1 MKRKAEKEAG
11 NPKKPRRVYD
21 IKELTALVKSRGMRL
36 GLPEDSRKVMKEIPL
51 DRPPKLPVEQLP
63 THNERL
69 ETDEPPLPTISNPAS
84 TMSQSNRNPP
94 VNTVPGS
101 QQLESPVAP
110 TNNTPACSAAPVHSS
125 LSSQLLPTSQS
136 SPPRSSP
143 PTSYDKRMPPPPVNW
158 RSSSQNTSKLAQ
170 ETPATSPPKRPSSS
184 SKTDRSPEVSMDKVI
199 DEMVQKAQQSDA
211 PVAMGSMVTGKR
223 NQLEAFGC
231 DETVNAETLKI
242 INCYLR
248 EGDDRIGILPE
259 GWKEVEDAP
268 TDTEAPRASRKRSR
282 DETRPSTETSSEKR
296 ELKSDYCP
304 ATHTTWKPAWL
315 ETTQCY
321 PVDQDGQDMS
331 DIDSL
336 KGDGIHRNA
345 DKLKRVLEIECMYI
359 PNHRIDE
366 MIAIA
371 EDTVQALKR
380 TKQFYNEH
388 PNKKIRIERHQF
400 EE

>member
-1 MKRKAEKEAG
+1 M
-11 NPKKPRRVYD
+11 YD
-21 IKELTALVKSRGMRL
+21 INELTALVKSRGMRL
-36 GLPEDSRKVMKEIPL
+36 GAPEDSRRVMKEIPL
-51 DRPPKLPVEQLP
+51 ENPPKLPVEQLP
-63 THNERL
+63 THSEQP
-69 ETDEPPLPTISNPAS
+69 ETDEPPLPAISNPAS
-84 TMSQSNRNPP
+84 TTSQSNRNSPDN
-94 VNTVPGS
+94 NTVHGS
-101 QQLESPVAP
+101 QQLESPVALM
-110 TNNTPACSAAPVHSS
+110 NNPPAGSATPVHSS
-125 LSSQLLPTSQS
+125 LSSQPVPTSQS
-136 SPPRSSP
+136 SPPQSSP

-158 RSSSQNTSKLAQ
+158 RSSSQNTSKLSQ
-170 ETPATSPPKRPSSS
+170 ETPASSPPNWSSS
-184 SKTDRSPEVSMDKVI
+184 VSKTDRSPEISMDKVI

-211 PVAMGSMVTGKR
+211 PAAKGSMITGKR

-231 DETVNAETLKI
+231 DGTVDAESLKI

-282 DETRPSTETSSEKR
+282 DGPRPSTETASKKR
-296 ELKSDYCP
+296 KLKSDYCP

-321 PVDQDGQDMS
+321 PVDQNGHDMS

-345 DKLKRVLEIECMYI
+345 DKLKRVLETECMYI

-371 EDTVQALKR
+371 EDTVKALKR
-380 TKQFYNEH
+380 TKEFYNEH

-400 EE
+400 EEKDE